1 MRACFIRTTADAGRQ
16 EAQIARALENKE
28 KNQLTLNEADLIAE
42 REESDQWRL
51 QITNTRR
58 LAKGQEPFES
68 VAAMD
73 EEADGEEEVIENTAG
88 IDPVVPDEL
97 ISEDDEDA
105 DPYLLESGKILL
117 DILSLQQS
125 DMSLALRNQ

>member
-1 MRACFIRTTADAGRQ
+1 MRIVASLIRTFTFI
-16 EAQIARALENKE
+16 EAQIARAWKTKR

-73 EEADGEEEVIENTAG
+73 EGADEEEEVIENTAG
-88 IDPVVPDEL
+88 IDPVVSDEL
-97 ISEDDEDA
+97 ISEDDDDA
-105 DPYLLESGKILL
+105 DPYLWKAGKYCWTY
-117 DILSLQQS
+117 
-125 DMSLALRNQ
+125 